1 MTVEN
6 TKFMAQYSRPFISIY
21 VTLPEQILN
30 AILLLLLLLL
40 LSGSH
45 RIGRPQGT
53 EGRPEQRGL

>member
-40 LSGSH
+40 SGSH
-45 RIGRPQGT
+45 RLGRPQGT